1 MSPNHLLKTHLFIEI
16 SKGTTN
22 MSTIGHLKKI
32 AIVGATGHLGRY
44 FVEELLKTGQ
54 HTITALTRGGSGNK
68 LPADVNIVEVDY
80 SSEESLVAALQG
92 QEFLAIVLSSMAP
105 PETHSLIVKAAGKA
119 GVSYIMP
126 TTYGADITNENFVR
140 DELYHQ
146 GALAKVK
153 EIESLGLSHITM
165 CCGFWYE
172 WSLALGENAFGIDIK
187 SKKAILF
194 DNGTTKLS
202 VSTFRQCG
210 RAFAALLSLPES
222 GATLSLSDF
231 KNKPFRFN
239 SFRVSQRDMLDSVQ
253 RAQGTTDKDW
263 DIQSEPSSK
272 RVADGFADMRKGN
285 RLGFVKAMYSRAF
298 YPSADADYEERH
310 SISNEILGL
319 PRENLDEITGGLVK
333 GLEDGTFS
341 L

>member
-1 MSPNHLLKTHLFIEI
+1 
-16 SKGTTN
+16 

-32 AIVGATGHLGRY
+32 AIVGATGRLGRY
-44 FVEELLKTGQ
+44 FVDELLKTGQ
-54 HTITALTRGGSGNK
+54 HTITALTRGNSRDK
-68 LPADVNIVEVDY
+68 LPADVNIAQVDY

-92 QEFLAIVLSSMAP
+92 QEFLAIVLAASAP
-105 PETHSLIVKAAGKA
+105 PNTHSFIVKAAAKA

-126 TTYGADITNENFVR
+126 TTYGADVANENMVR
-140 DELYHQ
+140 DEPYHQ

-153 EIESLGLSHITM
+153 EIESLGLNHITM

-194 DNGTTKLS
+194 DYGATKLS

-222 GATLSLSDF
+222 GATPSLSDF

-239 SFRVSQRDMLDSVQ
+239 SFCVSQRDMLDSVQ
-253 RAQGTTDKDW
+253 RAQGTNDRDW
-263 DIQSEPSSK
+263 DIKSEPSSK
-272 RVADGFADMRKGN
+272 RVADGFTEMRQGN

-298 YPSADADYEERH
+298 YPSADADYEARH
-310 SISNEILGL
+310 STSNEILGL
-319 PRENLDEITGGLVK
+319 PQESLDDTTGELVK